1 MGVRSSLIAAALLL
15 SASSVVLAQQT
26 TAPQLPTRPGQTLTV
41 DMRDAKN
48 NLVGTVQVR
57 PTAHGTLFTANLMN
71 LQPGGHGFHIHERGV
86 CDPPDFKSA
95 GGHFNPNQGEHGFD
109 HRGKYHAGDLPNVYV
124 TAQGTAM
131 VEFHTDRLTVLPAQ
145 TVAQTGAGMSGQQ
158 TAGQGD
164 AGTQES
170 MEPYSLLGPNGT
182 AIVIHANPDDYS
194 DVNSAGPRIACGV
207 IKPPS

>member
-1 MGVRSSLIAAALLL
+1 MQVRSSFLAATLIL
-15 SASSVVLAQQT
+15 SASSIALAQQSG
-26 TAPQLPTRPGQTLTV
+26 APQLPTRPGQTLTI

-71 LQPGGHGFHIHERGV
+71 LPPGGHGFHIHERGV
-86 CDPPDFKSA
+86 CDAPDFKSA
-95 GGHFNPNQGEHGFD
+95 GGHFNPNQGEHGFNN
-109 HRGKYHAGDLPNVYV
+109 RGKYHAGDLPNVYV
-124 TAQGTAM
+124 TAQGAATA
-131 VEFHTDRLTVLPAQ
+131 EFHTDRLTLSPAQ
-145 TVAQTGAGMSGQQ
+145 AVAQTGAGQQ
-158 TAGQGD
+158 TAGQGG
-164 AGTQES
+164 AGAQAA
-170 MEPYSLLGPNGT
+170 MGEPYSLLGPNGT